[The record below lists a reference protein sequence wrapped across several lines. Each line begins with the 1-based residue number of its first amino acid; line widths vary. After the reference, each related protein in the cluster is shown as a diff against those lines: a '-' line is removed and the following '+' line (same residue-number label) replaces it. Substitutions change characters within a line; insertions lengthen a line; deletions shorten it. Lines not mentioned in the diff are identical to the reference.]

1 MANSQLIKGAFLAAP
16 KFTDTSQA
24 IRQAVFRGETA
35 LLRRQAQEQ
44 RRQELQA
51 KAIAQLPTLD
61 ESKIPSQLR
70 GWAAGKALEARQGAI
85 NIIQDKTLNPAE
97 KQAKLLQYKDQI
109 SEVATKATDFKQWI
123 ANFADIQPDDLS
135 QLNNPE
141 LMERVNDI
149 YEGRFQVSG
158 DNFIFQDGTIKK
170 FDSLVN
176 TRPIIRRS
184 DAFKNQLVALQP
196 AFDKLG
202 ISGRGMETFQVTL
215 DRELAKTNYTDADL
229 ASIAVDELGRTDLLT
244 EDEISNIREDFE
256 NDGRIDN
263 TILKNKLI
271 EVIKD
276 EYTKA
281 ARTAYDAGLKD
292 RKAALAEAKKKNKP
306 DSSKGIDEN
315 ILIGYTE
322 AQQLINDPAAYF
334 STVSGSP
341 TKYDKNLKRFSI
353 MKVLED
359 DEGNRTQQ
367 VAADY
372 NLTQTSDII
381 RLFRDIQNNAGYT
394 ATKKD
399 NLLKGLKI
407 LLNSPAYAQYQ
418 NQVQQALN
426 QDVPTEQESSVD
438 TGNLPI
444 QPPFTQT

>member
-24 IRQAVFRGETA
+24 INQAINQGKTA
-35 LLRRQAQEQ
+35 LLERQAQEK

-51 KAIAQLPTLD
+51 RAISQLPALD
-61 ESKIPSQLR
+61 ESQIPSQLR
-70 GWAAGKALEARQGAI
+70 KWATGKALEARQGAVD
-85 NIIQDKTLNPAE
+85 IIQDKTLNPAE
-97 KQAKLLQYKDQI
+97 KQMQLLKYKDQI
-109 SEVATKATDFKQWI
+109 SQVATKATDFKQWI
-123 ANFADIQPDDLS
+123 ANFADIEQDDLS
-135 QLNNPE
+135 QLNNSE
-141 LMERVNDI
+141 LMNRVNDI
-149 YEGRFQVSG
+149 YEGRFMVQG
-158 DNFIFQDGTIKK
+158 DNFIFSDGTIKK

-202 ISGRGMETFQVTL
+202 LSGRSVETFQANL
-215 DRELAKTNYTDADL
+215 DIELAKTNYTDADL

-244 EDEISNIREDFE
+244 EQDLSNIKEDFE
-256 NDGRIDN
+256 VDGRIDN
-263 TILKNKLI
+263 SELKGKI
-271 EVIKD
+271 VKAITD
-276 EYTKA
+276 EYTNA
-281 ARTAYDAGLKD
+281 AKTAYNNGFKD
-292 RKAALAEAKKKNKP
+292 RNAALKKAKKETKP
-306 DSSKGIDEN
+306 ESINND
-315 ILIGYTE
+315 ILVGVEE

-341 TKYDKNLKRFSI
+341 TEYNKKLKRFSI
-353 MKVLED
+353 MEIVED
-359 DEGNRTQQ
+359 DKGNKTQQ
-367 VAADY
+367 AATSY
-372 NLTQTSDII
+372 NLTQTGDII
-381 RLFRDIQNNAGYT
+381 RLFRDIQSNAGYT

-407 LLNSPAYAQYQ
+407 LLKSPAYSQYQ
-418 NQVQQALN
+418 SQVQQALN